1 MNYASVVSRLF
12 GRVPTNLSLVS
23 LVEDKTPEAVALEAA
38 RTSLAEFDDE
48 PRVIARVGS
57 KFAAVGRTHAVL
69 QDGSNVEV
77 ARLPEEEQE
86 MASTVRDLTP
96 VEQKNA
102 RLHIKRGRTEF
113 RFGKFRPGMGVMWKG
128 ERWIVFDA
136 RARGGSKFTLMLVS
150 PDYNRLAD
158 EVPPTEI
165 GESEASESDVQRFDG
180 TLADFVKANTV
191 PVDPA
196 TLPGEGTAFRRMYL
210 GEFGQLSESESFTPA
225 HLDQLRKQ
233 FAKIERVD
241 PSSPTY
247 DKMIKLLGGMTQHQL
262 KQVAGANIK
271 FLSKLALNRVKES
284 VAEASDLDAE
294 VDRVSRDLEYAR
306 ADARDPGLN
315 AKAKARAQAKVAAL
329 DAKFEKLLAQRKAG
343 SSESHSSDGEAG
355 GKWRTTPTGH
365 KIYIDGDG
373 KVTKGNPH
381 VIGKAGDGGGDK
393 PASSGAKSD
402 IPDGFHKANGLK
414 EQPVPKKGKPIGW
427 RATPDS
433 PAVVG
438 YASKGKQMFALVK
451 GQDGKIGMLTAGKV
465 KESVAEAFRMEAGLS
480 YEGKTV
486 LIMRDQG
493 NFGFVV
499 DGEMVEDGFSS
510 RGAAMKAAK
519 AHVDGM
525 LATSESDPGDREGML
540 FGAAKVIGGEKAVP
554 FSALKVGAK
563 FHFPKTTT
571 TYTKTSD
578 LGKYATEDGRKF
590 KTGVHT
596 AVIPESVDE
605 ARYAVGDRVD
615 VRGVGKGKVVRVRKD
630 SANAYEVWFDSGKTQ
645 VVWDNPDA
653 VGVPR
658 KVTKIESVDEAR
670 GMPHWRTLVDE
681 LLELAADVNAETE
694 VSLEVWPGNWNLQLG
709 RGTPK
714 AGRKSAWAEGTIDP
728 GMTPDDAKE
737 LAVDML
743 DQIQARRQHDESVSE
758 RSAGAM
764 VAGWKLAGSST
775 GVTVKSPEGQILYVV
790 LDGRGLRAT
799 DASGDEVSASSMPGY
814 VTRAIERMLDTSESL
829 DEAALRMQPGQIWT
843 LSYTG
848 AQEDP
853 DAWLFVTEVQKNG
866 APAGVKYDVMRKHA
880 TFESFRGFNGKF
892 GRQDYDSFLEMV
904 VEEYDQGAL
913 QKVTLALA
921 KAGSSTN
928 NFIESLSKRDQDS
941 IAKMAPGAI
950 KQAAIDKARRDAH
963 HATPFV
969 PPAAVEWTQFE
980 GQLVMQRPG
989 SSYVAVPSNGKKSA
1003 KTFDV
1008 LRVVGERELIAQVKA
1023 SEVTGYLVKLDKNE
1037 SVEEARRNWSTKP
1050 PRAAVKANYD
1060 PNPTLGKASL
1070 SDRCA
1075 KCYYAERSSL
1085 NEPVACLRFK
1095 FMAAAAG
1102 HCDDWKHPFDPHK
1115 GESVDEAQIGTT
1127 MSLFLK
1133 LEKTVLKKTE
1143 GMSGTAP
1150 IYNQL
1155 IQMLGRVRDAI
1166 KGHETKTG
1174 DDAVR
1179 AFVPAATT
1187 AGFMA
1192 NFGAPLT
1199 QLQKHPLVDRDP
1211 YKGMLSI
1218 RESVDEGKWRT
1229 TDDGHK
1235 IYIDGKG
1242 NVTKGNPH
1250 VIGKAAGG
1258 KSKSAPK
1265 EDPKPSKSDEAP
1277 AKSGSPE
1284 SFEKESGFKGTKTKL
1299 GAGQGGTVYGFI
1311 GSPDRVLKVA
1321 KKASREGEAAK
1332 KLQGLDH
1339 PGLAKIHGVST
1350 SGGDDLIAR
1359 ENAEPMDGGETIQ
1372 SALISAVYDHS
1383 DGAKSGK
1390 EIFDRYVAANQI
1402 KSTGKPNSL
1411 AASVEKERQ
1420 AATDFLDA
1428 FLQAKK
1434 RGVDLSM
1441 DLQLGQVGRIGKRI
1455 VFFDY
1460 GNSLPTSESIDE
1472 MAKLSAGGRAEMM
1485 RASKESDVQDDTV
1498 DWRRTTRAWMD
1509 DGKVLEK
1516 FDVNFKATGDA
1527 TYQKAR
1533 KHSYGWKVVGKIK
1546 PELLADRNKLMTALQ
1561 STRAKLEQSG
1571 WAIESFNPPQ

>member
-165 GESEASESDVQRFDG
+165 GESEASEGVVESLQHGDRVRIHYKVVRTEIERAFQGKVGTISGEERDGRTRMFRVRFQPPVQVPGVDPVTSDLWAAEFLKPASNESDVRRFDG
-180 TLADFVKANTV
+180 TLADFVNANTV

-196 TLPGEGTAFRRMYL
+196 TLPGEGTAFRRMHL
-210 GEFGQLSESESFTPA
+210 GEFGQLSESQSFTPA

-233 FAKIERVD
+233 FAQIERVD

-284 VAEASDLDAE
+284 LGEAGDMDAE

-343 SSESHSSDGEAG
+343 SSESQSSDGDAG

-525 LATSESDPGDREGML
+525 LATSESAPGDREGML

-670 GMPHWRTLVDE
+670 GMPHWRTLVDD

-799 DASGDEVSASSMPGY
+799 NASGDEVSASRMPGY

-829 DEAALRMQPGQIWT
+829 DEATPRMQPGQIWT

-980 GQLVMQRPG
+980 GQLVMQRQG

-1070 SDRCA
+1070 SERCA

-1143 GMSGTAP
+1143 GMSGAAP
-1150 IYNQL
+1150 IYNRL

-1211 YKGMLSI
+1211 YKGTLSI
-1218 RESVDEGKWRT
+1218 RESV
-1229 TDDGHK
+1229 
-1235 IYIDGKG
+1235 
-1242 NVTKGNPH
+1242 
-1250 VIGKAAGG
+1250 
-1258 KSKSAPK
+1258 
-1265 EDPKPSKSDEAP
+1265 
-1277 AKSGSPE
+1277 
-1284 SFEKESGFKGTKTKL
+1284 
-1299 GAGQGGTVYGFI
+1299 
-1311 GSPDRVLKVA
+1311 
-1321 KKASREGEAAK
+1321 
-1332 KLQGLDH
+1332 
-1339 PGLAKIHGVST
+1339 
-1350 SGGDDLIAR
+1350 
-1359 ENAEPMDGGETIQ
+1359 
-1372 SALISAVYDHS
+1372 
-1383 DGAKSGK
+1383 
-1390 EIFDRYVAANQI
+1390 
-1402 KSTGKPNSL
+1402 
-1411 AASVEKERQ
+1411 
-1420 AATDFLDA
+1420 
-1428 FLQAKK
+1428 
-1434 RGVDLSM
+1434 
-1441 DLQLGQVGRIGKRI
+1441 
-1455 VFFDY
+1455 
-1460 GNSLPTSESIDE
+1460 DE
-1472 MAKLSAGGRAEMM
+1472 MAKLSAGGRTELM
-1485 RASKESDVQDDTV
+1485 RASKETTSPDDESV
-1498 DWRRTTRAWMD
+1498 DWRRVTRAWMD
-1509 DGKVLEK
+1509 DGKILEK
-1516 FDVNFKATGDA
+1516 LDVNFKATGDA
-1527 TYQKAR
+1527 SYQKAR
-1533 KHSYGWKVVGKIK
+1533 KHSYGWKVAGRIK
-1546 PELLADRNKLMTALQ
+1546 ADLIADPTKLVTALQ
-1561 STRAKLEQSG
+1561 STRAKLEQAG
-1571 WAIESFNPPQ
+1571 WSIESFNPPQ